1 MTRRSML
8 ITGAGAGIGAAIAAR
23 ASADGYQIGIMDA
36 DELRARDV
44 AERLKH
50 AMPLAGDV
58 RDPADM
64 AAAVRR
70 LGAVDVLVNNAGI
83 LRTGPLIDHSPDDFR
98 LVMDVNL
105 NGAFIAAQAAAR
117 HMRDHGGGVIINV
130 SSINGLHPSPNCGAY
145 VAAKAGLI
153 GLTQQMSI
161 EWGRYGIR
169 VNAIAPGFIDG
180 GMSSPYYAN
189 ARVRE
194 RRSGAVPLGR
204 LGTVEDVADA
214 VMFLASDQAAYIS
227 GHTLTVDG
235 GVINSVLLQLPRE

>member
-1 MTRRSML
+1 ML

-23 ASADGYQIGIMDA
+23 AVAAGYTVGVMDS

-44 AERLKH
+44 AGQLEH
-50 AMPLAGDV
+50 AVPLVGDV

-70 LGAVDVLVNNAGI
+70 LGNVDVLVNNAGI
-83 LRTGPLIDHSPDDFR
+83 LRTGPLMDHSADDFR

-105 NGAFIAAQAAAR
+105 TGAFIAAQAAAR
-117 HMRDHGGGVIINV
+117 HMRDHHGGVIINI

-161 EWGRYGIR
+161 EWGRFGIR

-180 GMSSPYYAN
+180 GMSSPFYAD
-189 ARVRE
+189 AKVRE
-194 RRSGAVPLGR
+194 RRGGAVPLGR
-204 LGTVEDVADA
+204 LGTVEEVADA
-214 VMFLASDQAAYIS
+214 ALFLASPQAAYIS

>member
-1 MTRRSML
+1 VTRRKML
-8 ITGAGAGIGAAIAAR
+8 ITGAGAGIGAALATRAAD
-23 ASADGYQIGIMDA
+23 AGYTVGVMDA

-44 AERLKH
+44 AEKLKN
-50 AMPLAGDV
+50 ALPLSGDV
-58 RDPADM
+58 RDAADM

-70 LGAVDVLVNNAGI
+70 LGGVDVLINNAGI

-105 NGAFIAAQAAAR
+105 TGAFIAAQAAAR
-117 HMRDHGGGVIINV
+117 HMQDHGGGVIINI

-153 GLTQQMSI
+153 GLTQQMSL
-161 EWGRYGIR
+161 EWGRFGIR

-189 ARVRE
+189 AKVRE
-194 RRSGAVPLGR
+194 RRSAAVPLGR
-204 LGTVEDVADA
+204 LGTVDDVADA
-214 VMFLASDQAAYIS
+214 AIFLASEQSAYIN
-227 GHTLTVDG
+227 GVTLAVDG